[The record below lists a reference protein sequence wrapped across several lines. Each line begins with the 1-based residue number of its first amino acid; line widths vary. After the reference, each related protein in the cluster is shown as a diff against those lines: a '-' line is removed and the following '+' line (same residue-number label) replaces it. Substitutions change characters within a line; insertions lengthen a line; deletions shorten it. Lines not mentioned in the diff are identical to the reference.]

1 MTKPFLLTIDKNYKK
16 EKISQLILHKN
27 TILVTFTMILLSALM
42 PTVSSN
48 IVSSSVVQT
57 SFAQV
62 DNNRTSTAQVK
73 PTTVNKFYSVF
84 DTFVVPESTGGYGV
98 YEEHLSN
105 TFKPG
110 EKIVLYIE
118 PVGFSYQPIESAAT
132 TNNRTLYL
140 MNFTADVVI
149 SNKSGQILAGFQNL
163 PISQI
168 VSHYKNKE
176 LNLVVSLS
184 QSNPFPP
191 GDYILKY
198 IIYDKPSGNS
208 FDITKNIKIV

>member
-1 MTKPFLLTIDKNYKK
+1 
-16 EKISQLILHKN
+16 
-27 TILVTFTMILLSALM
+27 MILLSALM
-42 PTVSSN
+42 LTISSN
-48 IVSSSVVQT
+48 IVSSSQT

-98 YEEHLSN
+98 YEER
-105 TFKPG
+105 
-110 EKIVLYIE
+110 
-118 PVGFSYQPIESAAT
+118 FSYQPIESAAT

>member
-1 MTKPFLLTIDKNYKK
+1 MTKPFLPTIDKNYKK
-16 EKISQLILHKN
+16 EIISQLILHKN
-27 TILVTFTMILLSALM
+27 TIIVTFTIILLSALM
-42 PTVSSN
+42 LTVSSN
-48 IVSSSVVQT
+48 IVSSTQT

-62 DNNRTSTAQVK
+62 DNTRTSTAQAK
-73 PTTVNKFYSVF
+73 PTTVNKFYSAF
-84 DTFVVPESTGGYGV
+84 DTFVAPESTGGYGV
-98 YEEHLSN
+98 YKEHLSN

-132 TNNRTLYL
+132 TNNKTLYL

-198 IIYDKPSGNS
+198 IIHDKPSGNS

>member
-1 MTKPFLLTIDKNYKK
+1 
-16 EKISQLILHKN
+16 
-27 TILVTFTMILLSALM
+27 MILLSALM

-110 EKIVLYIE
+110 EKIVCI
-118 PVGFSYQPIESAAT
+118 
-132 TNNRTLYL
+132 
-140 MNFTADVVI
+140 
-149 SNKSGQILAGFQNL
+149 
-163 PISQI
+163 
-168 VSHYKNKE
+168 
-176 LNLVVSLS
+176 
-184 QSNPFPP
+184 
-191 GDYILKY
+191 
-198 IIYDKPSGNS
+198 
-208 FDITKNIKIV
+208 

>member
-1 MTKPFLLTIDKNYKK
+1 MDKNYKK
-16 EKISQLILHKN
+16 DIIFQLILHKN
-27 TILVTFTMILLSALM
+27 TILVTFTMTLLSALM
-42 PTVSSN
+42 LTVSSN
-48 IVSSSVVQT
+48 IVSSSQT
-57 SFAQV
+57 SYAQV
-62 DNNRTSTAQVK
+62 DNTRTSTTQVK
-73 PTTVNKFYSVF
+73 PTTVNMNKFHSAF

-132 TNNRTLYL
+132 TNNKTLYL

-198 IIYDKPSGNS
+198 IIHDKPSGNS
-208 FDITKNIKIV
+208 FDITKNIKII

>member
-1 MTKPFLLTIDKNYKK
+1 VTKLFLLTIDKNYKK
-16 EKISQLILHKN
+16 EIISQSILHKN
-27 TILVTFTMILLSALM
+27 TIIVTFSMILLSALM
-42 PTVSSN
+42 LTISSN
-48 IVSSSVVQT
+48 IVSSSQT

>member
-1 MTKPFLLTIDKNYKK
+1 
-16 EKISQLILHKN
+16 
-27 TILVTFTMILLSALM
+27 
-42 PTVSSN
+42 
-48 IVSSSVVQT
+48 
-57 SFAQV
+57 
-62 DNNRTSTAQVK
+62 NNK
-73 PTTVNKFYSVF
+73 
-84 DTFVVPESTGGYGV
+84 
-98 YEEHLSN
+98 
-105 TFKPG
+105 
-110 EKIVLYIE
+110 
-118 PVGFSYQPIESAAT
+118 
-132 TNNRTLYL
+132 TLYL

-198 IIYDKPSGNS
+198 IIHDKPSGNS
-208 FDITKNIKIV
+208 FDIKKNIKKPISCSLHASSELKGMYITNQWPRPCNE